1 MSDLKPV
8 SEELLL
14 HYLAMAAAK
23 ADGTKEEDLEFASVK
38 AYYVGEAKRF
48 RAMWNELWLR
58 DPPVGYESGW
68 K

>member
-14 HYLAMAAAK
+14 HYLAMAAAR
-23 ADGTKEEDLEFASVK
+23 ADGVKEEDVEFASTLSE
-38 AYYVGEAKRF
+38 YVREAKRF

-58 DPPVGYESGW
+58 DPPVKYESGW